1 MAKSRASSCQRLIDQ
16 VSNARDAV
24 FRYRKEA
31 RKCERWIH
39 GVKKGRIGNIK
50 EKIINNKNCNPFAKD
65 LQSLG
70 AESKIEENSKRL
82 TNDIAEKNLLSQRNI
97 QQDDSCQAKR
107 GSEYKPEVI
116 LKETITMTKASTTN
130 SI

>member
-1 MAKSRASSCQRLIDQ
+1 MARSRASSCQRLIDQ
-16 VSNARDAV
+16 VSNARVPV
-24 FRYRKEA
+24 FRNRKEA
-31 RKCERWIH
+31 MKCKRWIH
-39 GVKKGRIGNIK
+39 GVKKGSIGNIK
-50 EKIINNKNCNPFAKD
+50 EKTMNNKDCSPYANV

-70 AESKIEENSKRL
+70 AESKIEVNSNRL

-97 QQDDSCQAKR
+97 QQEDNCQAKR
-107 GSEYKPEVI
+107 GSEYKPEAI